1 MKQDGG
7 DGDGD
12 EEEEDVVGEDEV
24 KWLIMMMLRMKKMS
38 ST

>member
-1 MKQDGG
+1 MKQDDG

>member
-1 MKQDGG
+1 MKQG

-12 EEEEDVVGEDEV
+12 DDDDDEYIVGENEV

>member
-1 MKQDGG
+1 MKQD

-12 EEEEDVVGEDEV
+12 DDEGEDIVGEDEV